1 MSTFFPRI
9 LFDRFGNFLSFSA
22 TIRGLT
28 QRHNIQSPMKTTG
41 IKHSPERLSR
51 RSPLIRFLYVILIS
65 VLMVVW
71 SASSLAEDQAAVEN
85 PAQEP
90 GWDIDRWTVYTS
102 VYTKHFDPDPDH
114 VNNQKML
121 GFEMR
126 MTNKWILGFAAFDNS
141 FGQNS
146 QYLYAGYQWQL
157 FQSRYWYFKLTGG
170 LLHGYKEPYEDKIP
184 LNGLGIAPAILPSLG
199 FRYKYFVSEFHLAGL
214 AAATITVGIT
224 F

>member
-1 MSTFFPRI
+1 
-9 LFDRFGNFLSFSA
+9 
-22 TIRGLT
+22 
-28 QRHNIQSPMKTTG
+28 MKTTG

-114 VNNQKML
+114 VNNQKRVPMAIVPIQVL
-121 GFEMR
+121 V
-126 MTNKWILGFAAFDNS
+126 
-141 FGQNS
+141 
-146 QYLYAGYQWQL
+146 
-157 FQSRYWYFKLTGG
+157 FQIDRRPVARL
-170 LLHGYKEPYEDKIP
+170 
-184 LNGLGIAPAILPSLG
+184 
-199 FRYKYFVSEFHLAGL
+199 
-214 AAATITVGIT
+214 
-224 F
+224 